1 MLIKICGITN
11 LEEIKS
17 LNTLKPEFIG
27 FLFAESKRKVTGQEA
42 RILFDELD
50 KAIKAIGV
58 FKNNSKAF
66 ILEVLNEVPL
76 YGVQLHGDEDEEFIL
91 DLKDRVNCEIWKAVS
106 VKSKEDIENAMN
118 YPVETL
124 VLDGS
129 NPGSGEIFP
138 WKYLNNTKFTKRI
151 FLAGGINE
159 ENVLDGIDKVKP
171 QGVDLSSGV
180 EIITEEGIRTKSK
193 DKMKKLIDKVRENN
207 ERKI

>member
-27 FLFAESKRKVTGQEA
+27 FVFAESKRKVTGQEA
-42 RILFDELD
+42 KILFDNLD
-50 KAIKAIGV
+50 KEIKAIGV
-58 FKNNSKAF
+58 FRNNSKEF
-66 ILEVLNEVPL
+66 ILEVLKEVPL
-76 YGVQLHGDEDEEFIL
+76 YGIQLHGDEDKEFIL
-91 DLKDRVNCEIWKAVS
+91 DLKNKVNCEIWKAVS
-106 VKSKEDIENAMN
+106 VKSKGDMENALN

-138 WKYLNNTKFTKRI
+138 WKYLESTKFTKRI
-151 FLAGGINE
+151 ILAGGINE
-159 ENVLDGIDKVKP
+159 ENVQDGITKVKP
-171 QGVDLSSGV
+171 QGIDLSSGV
-180 EIITEEGIRTKSK
+180 EIITEEGIRIKSK

>member
-27 FLFAESKRKVTGQEA
+27 FVFAESKRKVTGQEA
-42 RILFDELD
+42 KILFDNLD
-50 KAIKAIGV
+50 KEIKAIGV
-58 FKNNSKAF
+58 FRNNSKEF
-66 ILEVLNEVPL
+66 ILEVLKEVPL
-76 YGVQLHGDEDEEFIL
+76 YGIQLHGDEDKEFIL
-91 DLKDRVNCEIWKAVS
+91 DLKNKVNCEIWKAVS
-106 VKSKEDIENAMN
+106 VKSKGDMENALN

-138 WKYLNNTKFTKRI
+138 WKYLESTKFTKRI
-151 FLAGGINE
+151 ILAGGINE
-159 ENVLDGIDKVKP
+159 ENVQDGITKVKP
-171 QGVDLSSGV
+171 QGIDLSSGV
-180 EIITEEGIRTKSK
+180 EIITEEGIIIKSK

>member
-11 LEEIKS
+11 LEEVKS

-27 FLFAESKRKVTGQEA
+27 FLFAESKRKVTGLEA
-42 RILFDELD
+42 RILFDDLD
-50 KAIKAIGV
+50 KDIKAIGV
-58 FKNNSKAF
+58 FRNNSKEF
-66 ILEVLNEVPL
+66 ILEVLKEVPL
-76 YGVQLHGDEDEEFIL
+76 YGIQLHGDEDEEFIL
-91 DLKDRVNCEIWKAVS
+91 DLKGRVNCEIWKAVS
-106 VKSKEDIENAMN
+106 VKSKEDMENALN

-138 WKYLNNTKFTKRI
+138 WKYLNNTKFTKRV

-171 QGVDLSSGV
+171 HGVDLSSGV

-193 DKMKKLIDKVRENN
+193 DKMEKLIDKVRENN